1 MAADFKCDICESFE
15 EGEPNEFILVS
26 NGGFSRHFDICLDC
40 YKKLRLYVKV
50 LLNKND
56 GNQPFLS

>member
-1 MAADFKCDICESFE
+1 MAKAFKCDICESFE

-26 NGGFSRHFDICLDC
+26 NGGFSHHFDICENC
-40 YKKLRLYVKV
+40 YKKLRLYVKA
-50 LLNKND
+50 LIKED